1 MKIVIPS
8 YNRYDKRFALLDR
21 MPEEFI
27 KDTFVCV
34 REEQV
39 KQYERIVK
47 SSATIVPL
55 TKSQDIQSTR
65 NEILELFDGN
75 IMMIDDDTTFRE
87 WNGKGFVQ
95 SYQESNARLFHEM
108 RRILESGFVH
118 ASVAQPVMGAR
129 ANGKL
134 KFNGRYGAVLAYNTD
149 MIKKLQLR
157 FRVPY
162 MEDMEMALNLIKH
175 GFPSA
180 IITQWIIKTPPIN
193 SNKGGCSVRRTTKI
207 HNKCAKK
214 IAKTYAPFVKT
225 VHSRAWKGM
234 EDNRID
240 IQVAWKLLFQSCK
253 IKNTPEGYDV

>member
-8 YNRYDKRFALLDR
+8 YNRYDKRFELLDR

-39 KQYERIVK
+39 KLYERTVK

-108 RRILESGFVH
+108 RRLLESGFVH
-118 ASVAQPVMGAR
+118 ASVAQPVVGAR
-129 ANGKL
+129 TNGKL
-134 KFNGRYGAVLAYNTD
+134 IHNTRYGAVLAYNTD
-149 MIKKLQLR
+149 MLKRLGVT

-162 MEDMEMALNLIKH
+162 MEDMELALNLTRQ

-180 IITQWIIKTPPIN
+180 IITKWIIKTPPIN
-193 SNKGGCSVRRTTKI
+193 SNAGGCSTMRNSKN
-207 HNKCAKK
+207 HNKSAKK
-214 IAKTYAPFVKT
+214 LAKAYHPFVKAKK
-225 VHSRAWKGM
+225 SRAWKGM
-234 EDNRID
+234 ENRLD
-240 IQVAWKLLFQSCK
+240 VVVSWKKLFEKSP
-253 IKNTPEGYDV
+253 IKHIPRGYNV